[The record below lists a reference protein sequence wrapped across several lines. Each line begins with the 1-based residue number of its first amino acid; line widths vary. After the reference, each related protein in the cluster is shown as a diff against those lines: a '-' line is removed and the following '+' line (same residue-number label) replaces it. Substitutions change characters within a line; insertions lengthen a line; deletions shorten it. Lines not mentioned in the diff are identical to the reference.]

1 MGTSPRLINIDPN
14 SRSSTVQDGHHE
26 EEGRAEVQAARHPH
40 PHPSQA
46 SVDHPGPSS
55 TALRHGANLQVRTA
69 RQSQPSSV
77 VVNSASHIHRGG
89 RHLADSTSRESE
101 CLEVGRQGLST
112 SEYSH
117 PRTVVAGSSL
127 FQTNCSVQLLNVVR
141 RPPLL

>member
-46 SVDHPGPSS
+46 SVDHAGPSS
-55 TALRHGANLQVRTA
+55 TALRHGSNLQARTA

-77 VVNSASHIHRGG
+77 VVNSDPTG
-89 RHLADSTSRESE
+89 
-101 CLEVGRQGLST
+101 
-112 SEYSH
+112 H
-117 PRTVVAGSSL
+117 PRNTAGLVATPISTHSL
-127 FQTNCSVQLLNVVR
+127 LLPTRALLPSVLALSH
-141 RPPLL
+141 